1 MSEWLLRQSR
11 PHQFSTLPPQNM
23 PVDDTDTAFSTDELQ
38 PTLAQPDTSH
48 TLRYALVTVGEE
60 DGESSDSSDGRP
72 HCAMQST

>member
-1 MSEWLLRQSR
+1 ML
-11 PHQFSTLPPQNM
+11 
-23 PVDDTDTAFSTDELQ
+23 VDDTDTAFSTDELQ
-38 PTLAQPDTSH
+38 PTSAQPDTSH